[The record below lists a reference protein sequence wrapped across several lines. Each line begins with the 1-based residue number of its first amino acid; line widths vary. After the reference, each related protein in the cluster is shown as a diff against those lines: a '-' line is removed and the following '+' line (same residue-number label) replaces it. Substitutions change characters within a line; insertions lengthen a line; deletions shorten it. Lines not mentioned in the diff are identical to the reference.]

1 MYEPL
6 SVLRHSPFRKNLSFV
21 AMTIALLC
29 SGTQV
34 CRMGLLGS
42 QVGNIHFFLMA
53 LICANMN
60 ETFPLRNLRQRI
72 GREWGVSA
80 SNGMVVT
87 AGNVKEVEVLAKAT
101 RRRFSAEYKLKIL
114 READACTQPGNLGA
128 LFH

>member
-1 MYEPL
+1 
-6 SVLRHSPFRKNLSFV
+6 
-21 AMTIALLC
+21 
-29 SGTQV
+29 
-34 CRMGLLGS
+34 MGLLGS

-53 LICANMN
+53 LLCANMN
-60 ETFPLRNLRQRI
+60 ETLPLRNLGQRI

-87 AGNVKEVEVLAKAT
+87 AGNVNEVEVLAKAT
-101 RRRFSAEYKLKIL
+101 RRRFSAEYKLKML